1 MSIQPGIGYDIVSTP
16 EGESLVIN
24 FPNAGDQV
32 GQPSNLEQFQL
43 VMDGNK
49 LRVVGGTV
57 LWAPHKFNDPD
68 NPSPS
73 LCANQTA
80 IMNYTRYTG
89 DTVQVGT
96 DATSIFMSE
105 GGTVTLSP

>member
-1 MSIQPGIGYDIVSTP
+1 MSIQPGIGYDIISTP

-57 LWAPHKFNDPD
+57 LWAPHKFNDPEAT
-68 NPSPS
+68 PS

-89 DTVQVGT
+89 DSVQVGT
-96 DATSIFMSE
+96 NSNSIFMSQD
-105 GGTVTLSP
+105 GYVTLSP